1 MRTRLSPWQIKNGV
15 GEGAGSMKYIGVD
28 YTTIAHVANESV
40 IYRIPFPA
48 DVEGV
53 LVHTIRVE
61 SELNVAFTVDLM
73 DGNTNKTIYESL
85 EETKFHYDQ
94 VNVPYKP
101 SEKAFFVRIL
111 NKSGSTTKFNIEIR
125 GVEVR

>member
-1 MRTRLSPWQIKNGV
+1 MRTKLSPWQIKNG
-15 GEGAGSMKYIGVD
+15 GQAGDGSMRYVGVNH
-28 YTTIAHVANESV
+28 TTLAHVANESV
-40 IYRIPFPA
+40 IYRIPFPI
-48 DVEGV
+48 DVDGV
-53 LVHTIRVE
+53 LISTIRVE
-61 SELNVAFTVDLM
+61 SELNVVFTVDLM

-85 EETKFHYDQ
+85 EETKFQYDQ

-125 GVEVR
+125 GVEVK